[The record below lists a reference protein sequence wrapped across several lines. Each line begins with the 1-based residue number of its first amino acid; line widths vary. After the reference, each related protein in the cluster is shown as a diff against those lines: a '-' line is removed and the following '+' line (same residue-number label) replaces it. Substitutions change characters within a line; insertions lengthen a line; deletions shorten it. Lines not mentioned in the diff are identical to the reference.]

1 MGRTET
7 STLGKVPG
15 MSHAGLGSQVGLPS
29 TSAWGPAQG
38 KTTGLEGGAG
48 LLETTV
54 PWIPEL
60 TSVTDPLLSH
70 SL

>member
-1 MGRTET
+1 
-7 STLGKVPG
+7 
-15 MSHAGLGSQVGLPS
+15 MSCAELGSQVSLPS

-38 KTTGLEGGAG
+38 KTTGLEGGSG
-48 LLETTV
+48 LLEITV

-60 TSVTDPLLSH
+60 ISVTDPLLSH